1 MSSQFNNTPGL
12 SMLGYQPETPSRN
25 EKKRKQRATDDGR
38 SPSAISP
45 LEPLAKRPTNDP
57 LSDPRTPRLFD
68 SSPIQ
73 FTLPPS
79 SFKFT
84 AREKAV
90 ITFRGHKECAKARK
104 VLQDAISAAP
114 EKKILLM
121 ETFEVKP
128 TTIVLSGLAGNNI
141 RGWVKKF
148 LPHARVD
155 ISMATK
161 ESD

>member
-1 MSSQFNNTPGL
+1 
-12 SMLGYQPETPSRN
+12 
-25 EKKRKQRATDDGR
+25 
-38 SPSAISP
+38 
-45 LEPLAKRPTNDP
+45 
-57 LSDPRTPRLFD
+57 
-68 SSPIQ
+68 
-73 FTLPPS
+73 
-79 SFKFT
+79 
-84 AREKAV
+84 V